1 MDKEETKTPS
11 GVGPKVAAIILGAVD
26 ALLAALLMVC
36 IIINPAKGESLGAQN
51 PGEFAEN
58 KDTYW
63 QEMGEISYTG
73 EAVVS
78 FAADLPES
86 PTPEEPLEGEGGI
99 YEGFVFPDSD
109 LVLLTDEMILL
120 KVPDQATCQMAI
132 NEIYARRGYMFTKQE
147 NIDYFNTYE
156 WYAAMEKVEDM
167 GEVSGMFTEIEQA
180 NVEKLQA
187 FMNDEGWNQEG
198 R

>member
-1 MDKEETKTPS
+1 MDEEQTKTPS
-11 GVGPKVAAIILGAVD
+11 GFGPKAAAIILGVVD
-26 ALLAALLMVC
+26 ALLAALLAVC
-36 IIINPAKGESLGAQN
+36 IIINPAKGEPLEAQK
-51 PGEFAEN
+51 PGEFVEN

-78 FAADLPES
+78 FVADLPKS
-86 PTPEEPLEGEGGI
+86 RPPEEPLEGEGGI

-109 LVLLTDEMILL
+109 LVMLTDEMILD

-167 GEVSGMFTEIEQA
+167 EEVSGMFTEIEQA

-198 R
+198 

>member
-1 MDKEETKTPS
+1 MDKEQTKAPS
-11 GVGPKVAAIILGAVD
+11 GAGPKAAAIILGVVD
-26 ALLAALLMVC
+26 VILVAILAVC
-36 IIINPAKGESLGAQN
+36 IIINPAKEEPLEAQK
-51 PGEFAEN
+51 PGEFVEN

-63 QEMGEISYTG
+63 QESGEISYTG

-78 FAADLPES
+78 FVADLPEPPPS
-86 PTPEEPLEGEGGI
+86 EEPLEGQGGI

-109 LVLLTDEMILL
+109 LVMLTDEMLLL
-120 KVPDQATCQMAI
+120 KVPDEATCQLAI

-156 WYAAMEKVEDM
+156 WYATMEKVEDM
-167 GEVSGMFTEIEQA
+167 EEVSGMFTEIEQA

-187 FMNDEGWNQEG
+187 FMNDEGWNQKG

>member
-1 MDKEETKTPS
+1 MDEEQTKTPS
-11 GVGPKVAAIILGAVD
+11 GFGPKATAIILGVVD
-26 ALLAALLMVC
+26 ALLATLLAVC
-36 IIINPAKGESLGAQN
+36 IIINPAKGEPLGAQK
-51 PGEFAEN
+51 PGEFVEN

-63 QEMGEISYTG
+63 QEMGEISFTG

-78 FAADLPES
+78 FVADLPDS
-86 PTPEEPLEGEGGI
+86 PPPEEPLEGEGGI

-109 LVLLTDEMILL
+109 LVMLTDEMILD

-167 GEVSGMFTEIEQA
+167 EEVSGMFTEIEQA

-198 R
+198 